1 MGVLKFRITP
11 PDPSAPGRL
20 PDLRKAYMTGLDRT
34 PERLSVDL
42 RPGMMICHR
51 ESPESGR
58 LSVPW
63 TVEGFGSPVLA
74 TATLA
79 ERTEPYDL
87 AVELARGE
95 LNDVRNQAADWVQ
108 MGLKAP
114 PELEPL
120 LAKARRAFA
129 RAATARDEPV
139 AASARAQ
146 ESLAWTLR
154 AGRILAVAYTKQVL
168 TRRLEGGARLP
179 TQVAVGLDGAPK
191 SASWA
196 HALPE
201 AINAARVRCAWSQLE
216 PAEGQFRW
224 EEPDDQVAWCRKR
237 KLAVA
242 AGPLL
247 EFRPGALPDWLWL
260 WEGDF
265 DSISGMVAD
274 MVRQVV
280 GRYKGKV
287 ATWHVV
293 GRPASGEVL
302 GMGEDE
308 QIRLAAKAFQV
319 ARQVDPQAQFVVDL
333 DRPWAEWMGSSP
345 FRLGPLHLADS
356 LARAELGLS
365 GVGLEVAPGFSPPGS
380 HMRDLF
386 DFSRLL
392 DLYAL
397 LNLPL
402 HVGLVAPSS
411 ALDDPRAD
419 KDARVDLSQW
429 PAPPDEAS
437 QREWIA
443 DWFAM
448 AAAKPFVKSVT
459 WLQAGDAQPHLYPHG
474 GLFRPDGSAKPAFA
488 WLKSFRQTY
497 LP

>member
-11 PDPSAPGRL
+11 PDLPGL
-20 PDLRKAYMTGLDRT
+20 PDLRKAYVTGLDRT
-34 PERLSVDL
+34 PERLAVDL
-42 RPGMMICHR
+42 RPGLMICQR

-63 TVEGFGSPVLA
+63 RVDGFGSPVLA

-79 ERTEPYDL
+79 ERADPYDL

-120 LAKARRAFA
+120 LAEARRAFA
-129 RAATARDEPV
+129 RAATARDEP
-139 AASARAQ
+139 AAAVARAQ
-146 ESLAWTLR
+146 ESLAATLR
-154 AGRILAVAYTKQVL
+154 AGRVLAVAYTRQVL
-168 TRRLEGGARLP
+168 ARRMEGGTRLP
-179 TQVAVGLDGAPK
+179 TLLGCGLQGSPK

-196 HALPE
+196 NTLPD
-201 AINAARVRCAWSQLE
+201 AVNSARVHCAWSALE

-224 EEPDDQVAWCRKR
+224 EEPDDQLAWCRKR
-237 KLAVA
+237 KLSVS

-247 EFRPGALPDWLWL
+247 EFRPAALPDWLWL

-265 DSISGMVAD
+265 ESISGMVED
-274 MVRQVV
+274 MVRQAVT
-280 GRYKGKV
+280 RYKGKV
-287 ATWHVV
+287 ACWHVV
-293 GRPASGEVL
+293 GRPASGEIL
-302 GMGEDE
+302 GLGEDE
-308 QIRLAAKAFQV
+308 QIRLTAKALQV
-319 ARQVDPQAQFVVDL
+319 ARQADPQAQLVVDL

-356 LARAELGLS
+356 LARAELGLA
-365 GVGLEVAPGFSPPGS
+365 GVGLEIAPGYSAPGS

-392 DLYAL
+392 DLFAL

-402 HVGLVAPSS
+402 HINLVAPSS
-411 ALDDPRAD
+411 GAEDPRGD
-419 KDARVDLSQW
+419 KDVRVDLTQW
-429 PAPPDEAS
+429 PGAPDEAS
-437 QREWIA
+437 QREWA
-443 DWFAM
+443 AEWCAM
-448 AAAKPFVKSVT
+448 AVAKPFVKSVT
-459 WLQAGDAQPHLYPHG
+459 LMQAGDAQAHLFPHG
-474 GLFRPDGSAKPAFA
+474 GLFRADGMPKAAFF
-488 WLKSFRQTY
+488 WLKTFRHNY

>member
-11 PDPSAPGRL
+11 PDSQGL
-20 PDLRKAYMTGLDRT
+20 PDLRKAYITGLDRT
-34 PERLSVDL
+34 PERLTVEM
-42 RPGMMICHR
+42 RPGLMVCHR

-63 TVEGFGSPVLA
+63 RVEGFGSPVLA

-79 ERTEPYDL
+79 ERAEPYDL

-95 LNDVRNQAADWVQ
+95 LNDLRNQAADWVQ

-120 LAKARRAFA
+120 LEEARRTFA
-129 RAATARDEPV
+129 RAATARDEPAEAV
-139 AASARAQ
+139 ARAQ
-146 ESLAWTLR
+146 KSLVATLK
-154 AGRILAVAYTKQVL
+154 AGRVLAVAYTRQVL
-168 TRRLEGGARLP
+168 ARRLEGGTRLP
-179 TQVAVGLDGAPK
+179 TSVGCGLNGSPK
-191 SASWA
+191 GASWSGP
-196 HALPE
+196 LPE
-201 AINAARVRCAWSQLE
+201 AINSARVHCNWALLE

-224 EEPDDQVAWCRKR
+224 EEPDEQLAWARKR
-237 KLAVA
+237 KLATS

-247 EFRPGALPDWLWL
+247 EFRRGALPDWLWL

-265 DSISGMVAD
+265 ESISGMVAD
-274 MVRQVV
+274 LVRQTV

-287 ATWHVV
+287 SCWHVV
-293 GRPASGEVL
+293 GRPASGEIL
-302 GMGEDE
+302 GLDEDE
-308 QIRLAAKAFQV
+308 QIRLTVQALQA
-319 ARQVDPQAQFVVDL
+319 ARQADPHAQLVVDL

-365 GVGLEVAPGFSPPGS
+365 GVGLEIAPGYTSHGS

-392 DLYAL
+392 DLFAL

-402 HVGLVAPSS
+402 HVSLVAPSS
-411 ALDDPRAD
+411 AAEDPNAD
-419 KDARVDLSQW
+419 KDFRVDLPQW
-429 PAPPDEAS
+429 PAPPDEAT
-437 QREWIA
+437 QRDWISE
-443 DWFAM
+443 WFAL
-448 AAAKPFVKSVT
+448 AVAKPFVRNVT

-474 GLFRPDGSAKPAFA
+474 GLFRADGSPKPSFG

-497 LP
+497 LA